1 MNNPRH
7 LRVIYP
13 GTFDPLTNGHLD
25 IIERAVNMFEHVV
38 VAVAASPSKKTMF
51 TLEERVELAR
61 LSTQH
66 LPNVII
72 KGFSGLLVDFA
83 EQEQAT
89 VLIRGLR
96 TTVDFEYEFGLT
108 TMYRRLKPD
117 LESIFLTP
125 SEEFAFLSSTIIREV
140 AIHGGEVKQFVPLPV
155 YDAIT
160 RKITQ

>member
-38 VAVAASPSKKTMF
+38 IAVAASPSKKTMF